1 MHPKAALWR
10 ALEITGAAGLIRDA
24 EGGLDTPVRGE
35 VTRFSG
41 GERQRLRLARAVL
54 RRPRGRGE
62 SVLEIVLELVEGSL
76 SLLGSG

>member
-1 MHPKAALWR
+1 MEAPHRLSV
-10 ALEITGAAGLIRDA
+10 EDTGS
-24 EGGLDTPVRGE
+24 PVQYFA
-35 VTRFSG
+35 V
-41 GERQRLRLARAVL
+41 AVL